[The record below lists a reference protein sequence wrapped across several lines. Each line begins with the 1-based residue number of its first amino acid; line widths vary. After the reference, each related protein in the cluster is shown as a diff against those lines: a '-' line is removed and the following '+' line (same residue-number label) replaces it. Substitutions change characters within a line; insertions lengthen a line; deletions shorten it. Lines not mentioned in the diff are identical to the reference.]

1 MIVIE
6 KASVLLHRNTADQG
20 TYLEVIL
27 LLVLESRVTIH
38 VGNVK
43 IGKQTFAFHG
53 KMYYLCFSRKG
64 CITARVVMHFL
75 YTCI

>member
-27 LLVLESRVTIH
+27 LLVLESRVAIH

-43 IGKQTFAFHG
+43 N
-53 KMYYLCFSRKG
+53 RKADI
-64 CITARVVMHFL
+64 CISLKNDVSLH
-75 YTCI
+75 